1 MAGIGNLVQ
10 KAFFMGVGLASYAGE
25 KATSK
30 FQELRTQAQKLAD
43 EMVKRGEMTAE
54 EATKFVD
61 DMIKQAQQ
69 QPVEPA
75 KSEGP
80 REPRRIEIL
89 EDEEPSEPTATPET
103 ENTENI
109 DSLRQQVEALQDE
122 LRRLNRD

>member
-1 MAGIGNLVQ
+1 MAGLGNLVQ

-30 FQELRTQAQKLAD
+30 LQELRVQAQKLAD

-75 KSEGP
+75 KPEHP
-80 REPRRIEIL
+80 REPRQIEIL
-89 EDEEPSEPTATPET
+89 EEDEDPSRGANSDPE
-103 ENTENI
+103 NL
-109 DSLRQQVEALQDE
+109 DSLRQQVQALQEE
-122 LRRLNRD
+122 LHHLKQN